1 MTGSQNLTIDAA
13 LGTIAIAQMLQSG
26 YDPAANLAAE
36 TIPRTFLIAGFTL
49 TVQTL
54 VGILAEATDRTP
66 EEIYEDVRSR
76 MVDLSIE
83 GS

>member
-1 MTGSQNLTIDAA
+1 MTGNQNLTINAA
-13 LGTIAIAQMLQSG
+13 LGTLAIAEMLQSG

-49 TVQTL
+49 TVQAL
-54 VGILAEATDRTP
+54 VGFLAEATDKTS
-66 EEIYEDVRSR
+66 EEVYEEVRAR